1 MKTFTY
7 PTQKWVLTATLL
19 AVLGLN
25 VSFNMHKDGVASADF
40 ASTEGPG
47 ITPSKIYTAEGVVP
61 VKYIDNGEDRVLALV
76 PKKMTEGKVCDTCG
90 YESYPLSVQNKE
102 DIDSLNVALM
112 KAISARLTTA
122 KPQEEK
128 KGEEVVAD
136 SDAEKKGILDQIAES
151 CHSLK
156 ENRVYNCLSTKFVA
170 ALKSKD
176 KSKNI
181 TTEEA
186 LDFYNE
192 EIKPRLLSKAAEARR
207 SYERSLR
214 VSMGQDALNSLESSD
229 GLMSSSQDIV
239 DELSKSVREL
249 IEQVP
254 GKYESVRKALLS
266 AHTDIIKFEAAQ
278 YKTALNR
285 ELTTTNT
292 QEYPYLQYA
301 RMKQGENLESIF
313 QTFHQNTTLGLQGAA
328 SKGFITTEQENQYY
342 RLLNE
347 FNTSLTQAIFNNGS
361 ALNGVVTTPT
371 LDLNARLANP
381 GRGLV
386 PGAVVNP
393 GISNRTGAPQ
403 VTVSPGIVPQTFS
416 AQQMA
421 PGTLPNFM
429 PQNNSGVSFGPVSPI
444 SPQSL
449 QQRLDIRGRF

>member
-7 PTQKWVLTATLL
+7 PTHKWVLTATLL

-25 VSFNMHKDGVASADF
+25 VSFNTHTAGVASADF
-40 ASTEGPG
+40 ASTEGEG
-47 ITPSKIYTAEGVVP
+47 ITPSKIYTADGVVP
-61 VKYIDNGEDRVLALV
+61 VKYIDNGEDKVLALV
-76 PKKMTEGKVCDTCG
+76 PKKMTEGKACDSCG
-90 YESYPLSVQNKE
+90 YESYPLSVKNKE

-112 KAISARLTTA
+112 KAIGARLTTQE
-122 KPQEEK
+122 KPKAEAAQ
-128 KGEEVVAD
+128 EVVAD
-136 SDAEKKGILDQIAES
+136 SDAEKKSILDQVAES
-151 CHSLK
+151 CHALK
-156 ENRVYNCLSTKFVA
+156 ESRVYNCLATKFVA

-181 TTEEA
+181 TAEEA

-192 EIKPRLLSKAAEARR
+192 EIKPRLLSKASDARR
-207 SYERSLR
+207 AYERSLR

-229 GLMSSSQDIV
+229 GLMSNSRDLIE
-239 DELSKSVREL
+239 ELSKSVREL

-254 GKYESVRKALLS
+254 GKYESTRKALLT

-328 SKGFITTEQENQYY
+328 SKGFITNEQENQYY

-347 FNTSLTQAIFNNGS
+347 FNTSLTNAIFNNGT

-371 LDLNARLANP
+371 LDLNARLLNP
-381 GRGLV
+381 GRGV
-386 PGAVVNP
+386 APGTVTP
-393 GISNRTGAPQ
+393 GVSTRTGSNL
-403 VTVSPGIVPQTFS
+403 TVSPGVVVQPQVT
-416 AQQMA
+416 A
-421 PGTLPNFM
+421 PTTLPNFL
-429 PQNNSGVSFGPVSPI
+429 PQTNNGVSFGTVNPI